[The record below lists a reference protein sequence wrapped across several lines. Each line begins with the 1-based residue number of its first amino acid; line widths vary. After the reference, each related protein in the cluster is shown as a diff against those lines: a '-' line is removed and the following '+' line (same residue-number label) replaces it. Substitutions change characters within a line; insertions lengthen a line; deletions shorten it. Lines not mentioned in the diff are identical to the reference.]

1 MPQSLQ
7 PPSTFKWAFPLLA
20 WMKSLVPAK
29 RRVRLRVGIIGLF
42 LAVTL
47 PLMMVMISWLQYQ
60 NATLLGEVMD
70 DVIQRTTLQV
80 VTTVIWLFD
89 PLTQA
94 VILSAESE
102 TPTGNA
108 LRSAP

>member
-20 WMKSLVPAK
+20 SMKFLVPAK
-29 RRVRLRVGIIGLF
+29 RRVRLRVGIVGLF

-70 DVIQRTTLQV
+70 DVIQRTTLEE
-80 VTTVIWLFD
+80 VTTIKGLFD
-89 PLTQA
+89 HSLKLLTC
-94 VILSAESE
+94 LPS
-102 TPTGNA
+102 
-108 LRSAP
+108 